1 MLISINSEG
10 ETNVEQG
17 KQKIVDIKRSVA
29 LDQIY
34 FMLRTP
40 LAFKDEA
47 LTIYALKFLFFHAF
61 YVRKEGKSK
70 GTPKKE
76 DEVLSKLSVKL
87 QPELSAR
94 MRNSCKERLFSL
106 LDFLYKAAKTS
117 T

>member
-1 MLISINSEG
+1 
-10 ETNVEQG
+10 
-17 KQKIVDIKRSVA
+17 
-29 LDQIY
+29 
-34 FMLRTP
+34 MLRTP

-61 YVRKEGKSK
+61 YVRKEGKGK

-76 DEVLSKLSVKL
+76 DEALSKLAVKL
-87 QPELSAR
+87 QPELSPR

-117 T
+117 TSSQNFISADLTSMYRQKVK